1 MKKIVT
7 ILIMGS
13 ALSLCAQDIRLGVQG
28 AVSLPAGDL
37 SDNAIMGLQLGGH
50 AKLALSGGHGV
61 MGRVDLTFYGQNS
74 STSVTDLAVAADY
87 TYHVERRQQGLYV
100 LAGLSQQDYHTA
112 FPNYSRND
120 NGLGIDLG
128 LGYDMD
134 RHLGLQ
140 TRYTTNSFSGL
151 TYSALNVG
159 VTYTF

>member
-1 MKKIVT
+1 MKKMLT

-13 ALSLCAQDIRLGVQG
+13 ALALSAQDVRLGVQG
-28 AVSLPAGDL
+28 GVSLPAGDL
-37 SDNAIMGLQLGGH
+37 SSNATLGLQLGGH
-50 AKLALSGGHGV
+50 ARFEFREGHGI

-74 STSVTDLAVAADY
+74 DTNVTDLAVAADY

-100 LAGLSQQDYHTA
+100 LAGLSQQNFHTG
-112 FPNYSRND
+112 FPDYSRND

-128 LGYDMD
+128 VGYDLD
-134 RHLGLQ
+134 RHLGMQ
-140 TRYTTNSFSGL
+140 ARYTTNSFSGL

>member
-1 MKKIVT
+1 MKKILT

-13 ALSLCAQDIRLGVQG
+13 ALSLSAQDLRLGVQG
-28 AVSLPAGDL
+28 GVSLPAGDL
-37 SDNAIMGLQLGGH
+37 SNNATMGLQLGGH
-50 AKLALSGGHGV
+50 LKLALRGGHGV

-74 STSVTDLAVAADY
+74 GTSVTDLAVGADY
-87 TYHVERRQQGLYV
+87 TYHVERRQQGLYL
-100 LAGLSQQDYHTA
+100 LAGLSQQNYHTG
-112 FPNYSRND
+112 FPNFSRND

-128 LGYDMD
+128 LGYDVD